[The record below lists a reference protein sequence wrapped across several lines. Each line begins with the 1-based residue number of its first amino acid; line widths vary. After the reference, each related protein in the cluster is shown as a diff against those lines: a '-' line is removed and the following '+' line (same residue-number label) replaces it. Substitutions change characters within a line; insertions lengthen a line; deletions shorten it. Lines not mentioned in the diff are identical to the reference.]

1 MGRVELFYFMSTFF
15 AIVLLSCFYSFVI
28 FEEPAVEIDFN
39 FHASPC
45 DENNIEDAVK
55 VGQYVY
61 ASNETAPETR
71 FTKDN
76 VTYGCPCSAKPCIS
90 KCCPFGQ
97 ERNVTKC
104 YTLNNTEMNGQADL
118 FKNLKYNKSL
128 HDIKP
133 KINQNRHFNIKFNF
147 IPGDENSIVTS
158 NENQYFLFE
167 NGIVK
172 ANNNCNIIEHKSC
185 YMSHYTY
192 CIDSFMG
199 EELYVYYNDD
209 ETIHA
214 ETKKHLD
221 TIIYGYAYLVSGVSV
236 ILTLLIYTVLP
247 SLRNLSG
254 KCLMNYFLCMS
265 MVFGWGAF
273 QCLIPENVPKWICA
287 FVGKFQLFI
296 LLLC

>member
-28 FEEPAVEIDFN
+28 FKDPAVEIDFN
-39 FHASPC
+39 FQASPC

-55 VGQYVY
+55 VGEYVY
-61 ASNETAPETR
+61 ASNETAPEKR

-97 ERNVTKC
+97 ERNGPVC
-104 YTLNNTEMNGQADL
+104 DTLKNNTNQTNLQADL

-133 KINQNRHFNIKFNF
+133 KINQNRQFNIKFNF
-147 IPGDENSIVTS
+147 IPDEYLFKST
-158 NENQYFLFE
+158 EKQYFLFE
-167 NGIVK
+167 NGMVK
-172 ANNNCNIIEHKSC
+172 VNNECNIIEYKGC
-185 YMSHYTY
+185 YLSHYNY
-192 CIDSFMG
+192 CIDSIEG
-199 EELYVYYNDD
+199 KELFVYFNDK
-209 ETIHA
+209 TAIYA
-214 ETKKHLD
+214 ETKKDLD
-221 TIIYGYAYLVSGVSV
+221 IVINGYAYLVSWVSV

-265 MVFGWGAF
+265 MVFVWGAC
-273 QCLIPENVPKWICA
+273 QCLIPAEVPQWICA
-287 FVGKFQLFI
+287 FVGKF
-296 LLLC
+296 